1 MDTAEA
7 GEIEPVWSR
16 HPVAT
21 WLARAGHQAMDGRE
35 LIAGLCEQLNASGL
49 QLLRVSMGLP
59 ALHPLLAVRNL
70 RWTRGHEVEEEG
82 REHGISNTPMFRN
95 SPLTALNQGAAA
107 IRRRLTGP
115 DAQMDFPILTDM
127 RALGA
132 TDYVIFPMRFVA
144 TQLNFCAFATDRP
157 EGFTPIELELLH
169 DLMPLIA
176 LRFEP
181 QAARQAT
188 RDLLT
193 TYLGRSAAHDVLE
206 GDIRRGTGRTIRAA
220 IWSSDL
226 RGFTALADRMSAH
239 DLITTLDAYFDAVA
253 GQVDR
258 AGGEILKFVGDGVL
272 AIFRGDDNEA
282 AACLRALDAAH
293 ATFDALHELNMGRAI
308 GGGDPLRVGIGL
320 HLGEV
325 VWGNVG
331 ASDRLDFTVIGAA
344 VNEVVRIEGMCKILE
359 RPLLATS
366 TFAEKLPPGRM
377 ESMGRHLLRGK
388 QQPTELFGAPLSTVA
403 GYS

>member
-1 MDTAEA
+1 MNTAEA
-7 GEIEPVWSR
+7 AEIEPVWSR

-21 WLARAGHQAMDGRE
+21 WLARTGNQALDGRE
-35 LIAGLCEQLNASGL
+35 LIAGLCEQLNAHGM

-70 RWTRGHEVEEEG
+70 RWTRGQPVEEEG
-82 REHGISNTPMFRN
+82 RGHGISNTAMFRA
-95 SPLTALNQGAAA
+95 SPLTVLNAGAAA

-132 TDYVIFPMRFVA
+132 TDYVIFPMRFIA

-157 EGFTPIELELLH
+157 EGFTAGELELLH
-169 DLMPLIA
+169 DLIPLIA

-226 RGFTALADRMSAH
+226 RGFTALADRLSAH
-239 DLITTLDAYFDAVA
+239 DLITTLDAYFDAVSS
-253 GQVDR
+253 QVDR
-258 AGGEILKFVGDGVL
+258 GGGEILKFVGDGVL
-272 AIFRGDDNEA
+272 AIFRGEDEA
-282 AACLRALDAAH
+282 AACLHALDAAQ
-293 ATFDALHELNMGRAI
+293 ATFAALHELNMGRAI
-308 GGGDPLRVGIGL
+308 GGGDPLRIGVGL
-320 HLGEV
+320 HIGEV

-344 VNEVVRIEGMCKILE
+344 VNEVVRTEGMCKVLD
-359 RPLLATS
+359 RPLLATAA
-366 TFAEKLPPGRM
+366 FAALLPPGRM
-377 ESMGRHLLRGK
+377 ESMGQHLLRGK
-388 QQPTELFGAPLSTVA
+388 LQPTELFGAPLASIA
-403 GYS
+403 GYG